1 MLNRKMTRRDFL
13 WLMSISMAA
22 TSCAKN
28 PVTGEN
34 QLMLISEAKER
45 QLDRNGYPQQFA
57 ADYGKINDSGLNKYL
72 NEVGQKMASL
82 SHRPQMPYSF
92 QGVNAIYVNAYAFPA
107 GTIAMT
113 RGILLSLRSEA
124 ELAAVMGHEIGHVNA
139 RHTAERMSKKMLMA
153 SIVLLGTVSL
163 AAFKKTRI
171 AAPVAGVLGLVG
183 GGALL
188 AHYSRNDEREADA
201 LGMKYMLKAGH
212 NPTGMVKL
220 MEILKMISGEK
231 PNLIDMMFAS
241 HPMSSERYETAK
253 KSAEK
258 ITKNNKDLPLNRER
272 YMDNTARLRGIIK
285 TLQLMQDGEGNMA
298 RSQFS
303 QAESN
308 FDDALKLTPEDY
320 AGLMMMT
327 QCQIVQENLDK
338 ARTYVNQAKTVNPAE
353 ASAYHLSGIVYMM
366 ENKFSNAYEEFDDF
380 ENKVPSNAN
389 TIFLKG
395 TALEGMQD
403 KDGAA
408 AEYRRYL
415 KITTKG
421 EAAAHIQ
428 QRFSDWGIDF
438 PNKSNL
444 LSVPINN

>member
-1 MLNRKMTRRDFL
+1 MINKKMTRRDFL
-13 WLMSISMAA
+13 WLISVSMAA

-34 QLMLISEAKER
+34 QFMLISEGKER

-57 ADYGKINDSGLNKYL
+57 ADYGVINDSGLNKYL
-72 NEVGQKMASL
+72 NEVGQGLASL

-92 QGVNAIYVNAYAFPA
+92 HGVNAIYVNAYAFPA

-124 ELAAVMGHEIGHVNA
+124 ELAALIGHEVGHVNA
-139 RHTAERMSKKMLMA
+139 RHTGERMSKKMLMA
-153 SIVLLGTVSL
+153 SIVMLGTVSL

-171 AAPVAGVLGLVG
+171 IAPVAGVLGLIG

-201 LGMKYMLKAGH
+201 LGMEYMLKAGH

-231 PNLIDMMFAS
+231 PGLIDMMFAS
-241 HPMSSERYETAK
+241 HPLSSERYETAK

-258 ITKNNKDLPLNRER
+258 IANKNLPSNRER
-272 YMDNTARLRGIIK
+272 YMDNTAILRGIIK
-285 TLQLMQDGEGNMA
+285 ALQLMQAGEGNMA
-298 RSQFS
+298 RKQFS

-308 FDDALKLTPEDY
+308 FDEALKLAPEDY

-327 QCQIVQENLDK
+327 QCHIVQENLDK
-338 ARTYVNQAKTVNPAE
+338 ARTYVNQAKAVNPAE
-353 ASAYHLSGIVYMM
+353 ASASHLSGIVYMM
-366 ENKFSNAYEEFDDF
+366 ENKFSAAYEEFDDF
-380 ENKVPSNAN
+380 ERKVPGNAN

-415 KITTKG
+415 KITRKG
-421 EAAAHIQ
+421 DAVAHIQ
-428 QRFSDWGIDF
+428 ERFLDWGIDF

-444 LSVPINN
+444 LSVPYK